1 MTAVAPDAIGVPKIA
16 VRGLHKS
23 FGHLK
28 VLREVDLLVEPGA
41 VVVII
46 GPSGSG
52 KSTLLR
58 CISRLERFESGVI
71 EVDGVPIAAGTHAA
85 RRERWTRTDRRRCA
99 ARSAWCS
106 SNSTCSRT

>member
-1 MTAVAPDAIGVPKIA
+1 MAAAGQVNGVPKIA
-16 VRGLHKS
+16 IRGLHKS

-28 VLREVDLLVEPGA
+28 VLREVDLLVEPGE

-58 CISRLERFESGVI
+58 CISRLERFEAGVI
-71 EVDGVPIAAGTHAA
+71 EVDGVAIAAGRHAGHA
-85 RRERWTRTDRRRCA
+85 GRSTRTDRRRCA

-106 SNSTCSRT
+106 SRSTCSRT